1 MATTVSK
8 NRLNVTELDY
18 DQIRTNLKTF
28 LQGQSTLSD
37 YDFEGSAI
45 STLIDVLAYNTFY
58 NAFNANVQANELYLD
73 TAQVRNNVVSHAK
86 SLGYVPRS
94 RTSAFANI
102 DVTVNSPSG
111 TPASLTITRGTK
123 FSTTISNKKYNFVNL
138 TASTISPVAGVYKFS
153 NLQINQGTLKT
164 FTYIVDDSDT
174 RQKYEIPD
182 TNIDTASMVVKVF
195 PNAASSQSAIYSLVT
210 NIVNVTGTSEVY
222 FLQEG
227 LDGKYEIY
235 FGDNSF
241 GKKLSAGN
249 VISVEYLV
257 TEGGAANNATS
268 FVMEGNIEGNTNV
281 NIALVDKAAGGATRE
296 DIESVR
302 FNAPLSYLS
311 QNRVVTADDYVTII
325 KNQYANAE
333 TVSVWGGEENDPPEY
348 GKVFVSIKPKN
359 ASTLTASQKAFIA
372 DSILKPKNIVS
383 ITPELIDPSF
393 LYIKLGVFVKYDP
406 NLTALTSGELSQKV
420 RNVISTYNDTNLKK
434 FDGVFRHSQ
443 LLSDID
449 NADAAILNSTVNVRI
464 QKRVVP
470 TLNQALKYTVNFD
483 NGFFSNIGATDSIIS
498 SSEFT
503 FNGLTQQ
510 FQDAPITTFAVDSGA
525 STGPYA
531 VYGTENG
538 MYAGSKGYFYPLY
551 TTAEAANNR
560 DIVAGGSGGSHAHTF
575 LEFNGIT
582 FYMPNAFNNHGLT
595 SYDNSLYTL
604 FSTNTSTTTRDVQI
618 FRLTTTNQKIVSVQK
633 AGTVDVVNGI
643 VTLDSFSP
651 SAISGSYIT
660 ITATPNSNDIAP
672 KRNQLLEIDLN
683 EVTVTPQVDTVAT
696 GGTVAGIGY
705 TTTPSGG
712 SSAGSGG
719 SGSSGGGGGG
729 GSGY

>member
-28 LQGQSTLSD
+28 LQGQTELVD
-37 YDFEGSAI
+37 YDFEGSAL
-45 STLIDVLAYNTFY
+45 STIIDVLAYNSFY

-94 RTSAFANI
+94 RTSSFADI
-102 DVTVNSPSG
+102 DVTVNTPSG
-111 TPASLTITRGTK
+111 TPSSLTVSRGTK
-123 FSTTISNKKYNFVNL
+123 FSTTINNKKYGFVNL
-138 TASTISPVAGVYKFS
+138 TASTITPTQAGVYKFS
-153 NLQINQGTLKT
+153 SLRINQGTLKT
-164 FTYIVDDSDT
+164 FTYIVDNSDT

-195 PNAASSQSAIYSLVT
+195 PNAASSDSAIYSLVT
-210 NIVNVTGTSEVY
+210 NIVNVSGSSEVY

-235 FGDNSF
+235 FGDNAF
-241 GKKLSAGN
+241 GKKLAAGN

-257 TEGGAANNATS
+257 TDGVDANNATS
-268 FVMEGNIEGNTNV
+268 FTLEGNIEGNTNV
-281 NIALVDKAAGGATRE
+281 TMALVNKAAGGATRE
-296 DIESVR
+296 DIESIR

-348 GKVFVSIKPKN
+348 GKVFVSVKPKN
-359 ASTLTASQKAFIA
+359 AETLTVSEKAFIK

-383 ITPELIDPSF
+383 ITPELVDPTF
-393 LYIKLGVFVKYDP
+393 LYIKLNCFVKYDP
-406 NLTALTSGELSQKV
+406 NLTSLTAGELTQKV
-420 RNVISTYNDTNLKK
+420 RSVISTYNDTNLKK

-443 LLSDID
+443 LLSEID
-449 NADAAILNSTVNVRI
+449 NADAAILNSTVNVSI
-464 QKRVVP
+464 QKRLVP
-470 TLNQALKYTVNFD
+470 TLNQALKYTIDFD
-483 NGFFSNIGATDSIIS
+483 NGFFSNIGSADSIIS
-498 SSEFT
+498 STTFT

-510 FQDAPITTFAVDSGA
+510 LQDAPITTFAVDSGA

-560 DIVAGGSGGSHAHTF
+560 DIVAGGNGGSHAHTF

-582 FYMPNAFNNHGLT
+582 FYMPNAFSNHGLT

-633 AGTVDVVNGI
+633 AGTVDIVNGI

-651 SAISGSYIT
+651 SAITGSNNYIT

-672 KRNQLLEIDLN
+672 QRNQLLTIDMN
-683 EVTVTPQVDTVAT
+683 AVSVTPQVDTVST

-705 TTTPSGG
+705 TTTPTGG
-712 SSAGSGG
+712 SSTGS
-719 SGSSGGGGGG
+719 GG

>member
-18 DQIRTNLKTF
+18 DQIRANLKTF
-28 LQGQSTLSD
+28 MQNQTELVD
-37 YDFEGSAI
+37 YDFEGSAL

-73 TAQVRNNVVSHAK
+73 TAQVRNNIVSHAK
-86 SLGYVPRS
+86 SLGYLPRS
-94 RTSAFANI
+94 RTSPFADL

-111 TPASLTITRGTK
+111 TPSSLTVSRGTK
-123 FSTTISNKKYNFVNL
+123 FSSTINNKKFNFVNL
-138 TASTISPVAGVYKFS
+138 ESKTISPVGGVYKFS
-153 NLQINQGTLKT
+153 ALRINQGTLKT
-164 FTYIVDDSDT
+164 FTYTVDDSDT

-182 TNIDTASMVVKVF
+182 TNVDTNSMVVKVF
-195 PNAASSQSAIYSLVT
+195 PNAASSNSDIYSLVS

-241 GKKLSAGN
+241 GKKLAAGN
-249 VISVEYLV
+249 VVSIEYLV
-257 TEGGAANNATS
+257 TDGVEANNATS
-268 FVMEGNIEGNTNV
+268 FALEGNIQGNTNV
-281 NIALVDKAAGGATRE
+281 TLALVNKAAGGAARE
-296 DIESVR
+296 DIESIR
-302 FNAPLSYLS
+302 FNAPLSFLS
-311 QNRVVTADDYVTII
+311 QNRVVTADDYSTII

-348 GKVFVSIKPKN
+348 GKVFVSVKPKN
-359 ASTLTASQKAFIA
+359 AATLTASEKAFIK

-383 ITPELIDPSF
+383 ITPELIDPTF

-406 NLTALTSGELSQKV
+406 NLTSLTAGELTQKV
-420 RNVISTYNDTNLKK
+420 RQVISDYNDTNLKK

-443 LLSDID
+443 LLGEID
-449 NADAAILNSTVNVRI
+449 NADTSILNSTCNVSI
-464 QKRVVP
+464 QKRLTP
-470 TLNQALKYTVNFD
+470 TLNQALKYVVNFD
-483 NGFFSNIGATDSIIS
+483 NGFFSNVGAADSIIS
-498 SSEFT
+498 STTFT

-510 FQDAPITTFAVDSGA
+510 LQDAPITTFAVDQGA

-531 VYGTENG
+531 VYGTETGN
-538 MYAGSKGYFYPLY
+538 YAGSKGYFYPLY

-560 DIVAGGSGGSHAHTF
+560 DIVAGGSGQSHTHTF

-582 FYMPNAFNNHGLT
+582 FYMPMAFNNHGLT

-604 FSTNTSTTTRDVQI
+604 FSTRTSTTTRDVQI
-618 FRLTTTNQKIVSVQK
+618 FRLTTTNQKIVSEQK
-633 AGTVDVVNGI
+633 AGTVDIVNGT

-651 SAISGSYIT
+651 SAVNGSYIT
-660 ITATPNSNDIAP
+660 ITARPNSNDIAP
-672 KRNQLLEIDLN
+672 QRNQLLEIDLN
-683 EVTVTPQVDTVAT
+683 EVTVTPQVDTVST

-705 TTTPSGG
+705 VTTPT
-712 SSAGSGG
+712 
-719 SGSSGGGGGG
+719 SSG
-729 GSGY
+729 Y

>member
-18 DQIRTNLKTF
+18 DQIRANLKTF
-28 LQGQSTLSD
+28 MQNQTELVD
-37 YDFEGSAI
+37 YDFEGSAL

-73 TAQVRNNVVSHAK
+73 TAQVRNNIVSHAK
-86 SLGYVPRS
+86 SLGYLPRS
-94 RTSAFANI
+94 RTSPFADL

-111 TPASLTITRGTK
+111 TPSSLTVSRGTK
-123 FSTTISNKKYNFVNL
+123 FSSTINNKKFNFVNHE
-138 TASTISPVAGVYKFS
+138 SKTISPVGGVYKFS
-153 NLQINQGTLKT
+153 ALRINQGTLKT
-164 FTYIVDDSDT
+164 FTYTVDDSDT

-182 TNIDTASMVVKVF
+182 TNVDTNSMVVKVF
-195 PNAASSQSAIYSLVT
+195 PNAASSNSDIYSLVS

-241 GKKLSAGN
+241 GKKLAAGN
-249 VISVEYLV
+249 VVSIEYLV
-257 TEGGAANNATS
+257 TDGVEANNATS
-268 FVMEGNIEGNTNV
+268 FALEGNIQGNTNV
-281 NIALVDKAAGGATRE
+281 TLALVNKAAGGAARE
-296 DIESVR
+296 DIESIR
-302 FNAPLSYLS
+302 FNAPLSFLS
-311 QNRVVTADDYVTII
+311 QNRVVTADDYSTII

-348 GKVFVSIKPKN
+348 GKVFVSVKPKN
-359 ASTLTASQKAFIA
+359 AATLTASEKAFIK

-383 ITPELIDPSF
+383 ITPELIDPTF

-406 NLTALTSGELSQKV
+406 NLTSLTAGELTQKV
-420 RNVISTYNDTNLKK
+420 RQVISDYNDTNLKK

-443 LLSDID
+443 LLGEID
-449 NADAAILNSTVNVRI
+449 NADTSILNSTCNVSI
-464 QKRVVP
+464 QKRLTP
-470 TLNQALKYTVNFD
+470 TLNQALKYVVNFD
-483 NGFFSNIGATDSIIS
+483 NGFFSNVGAADSIIS
-498 SSEFT
+498 STTFT

-510 FQDAPITTFAVDSGA
+510 LQDAPITTFAVDQGA

-531 VYGTENG
+531 VYGTETGN
-538 MYAGSKGYFYPLY
+538 YAGSKGYFYPLY

-560 DIVAGGSGGSHAHTF
+560 DIVAGGSGQSHTHTF

-582 FYMPNAFNNHGLT
+582 FYMPMAFNNHGLT

-604 FSTNTSTTTRDVQI
+604 FSTRTSTTTRDVQI
-618 FRLTTTNQKIVSVQK
+618 FRLTTTNQKIVSEQK
-633 AGTVDVVNGI
+633 AGTVDIVNGT

-651 SAISGSYIT
+651 SAVNGSYIT
-660 ITATPNSNDIAP
+660 ITARPNSNDIAP
-672 KRNQLLEIDLN
+672 QRNQLLEIDLN
-683 EVTVTPQVDTVAT
+683 EVTVTPQVDTVST

-705 TTTPSGG
+705 VTTPT
-712 SSAGSGG
+712 
-719 SGSSGGGGGG
+719 SSG
-729 GSGY
+729 Y